1 MFVNPGTLFI
11 PLTPCSSASIIALHT
26 LKAQHSKNT
35 TENTDTETS
44 ADTDTETDTN
54 QDTYAE
60 QYNTW
65 ANTTENVNYI
75 CQLGACIGARI
86 PQDIDFDFAVELF
99 TKYLHQGTYDPDA
112 REAVIRYRIATQYVS
127 HPTFGPSLF
136 IIGAQRTYEVTRFID
151 DIMLYGEVIDPD
163 TGNAHMPVLHASCV
177 FDTSTGGVTVSD
189 DTSTAWCEVF
199 DATTAPANSA
209 PANSGSDGEPNG
221 EPAKYP
227 TGTLITV
234 YTAPS
239 DEAQYEPTATY
250 DVSTAVEFW
259 LDNRHRDFDVAAAD
273 TTVTNTATTN
283 NAAEKEYRHSDGNPP
298 NLDYGS
304 DTTSAAHNNAE
315 PIDIPDHTAA
325 GYSMEQTKPFDDLLG
340 TILRSVASQIEQHGS
355 THLNETARADRD
367 ATLATLTAAATM
379 VENQAQHVDTH
390 ITDTVLDNLATLAK
404 RMEAHNTALDEAGT
418 AESDTTES
426 STEEPSD
433 QLELPLDD
441 VIDDTTVPLDTLID
455 DNDTES
461 DSTAESASFNPAE
474 ATLTEVATL
483 AQMRIKQF
491 INRAQF

>member
-11 PLTPCSSASIIALHT
+11 PLTPCSGASIIALHT

-35 TENTDTETS
+35 TENTDANTDTAASEN
-44 ADTDTETDTN
+44 TDTEADADTN

-60 QYNTW
+60 QYSTW

-75 CQLGACIGARI
+75 CQLGACIGASI

-99 TKYLHQGTYDPDA
+99 TKYLHQGTYDSDA

-127 HPTFGPSLF
+127 HPTFGPGLL
-136 IIGAQRTYEVTRFID
+136 IIGAQRAYEITRFID

-189 DTSTAWCEVF
+189 DTSTAWCEAF
-199 DATTAPANSA
+199 DATTA

-234 YTAPS
+234 YTVPS

-250 DVSTAVEFW
+250 NVSTAVEFW
-259 LDNRHRDFDVAAAD
+259 LDNRHHDFDAAVP
-273 TTVTNTATTN
+273 TTNTATTN
-283 NAAEKEYRHSDGNPP
+283 TAAEKEYRHSDGIPP

-304 DTTSAAHNNAE
+304 DTESTAHNSDLSNTA
-315 PIDIPDHTAA
+315 PLDIPDHTAE

-379 VENQAQHVDTH
+379 VENQAQHVDTQ
-390 ITDTVLDNLATLAK
+390 ITDTVLDNLATLAQ
-404 RMEAHNTALDEAGT
+404 RMEAHNTALDEA
-418 AESDTTES
+418 DTEKS
-426 STEEPSD
+426 STEESSEQP
-433 QLELPLDD
+433 EIPLDD
-441 VIDDTTVPLDTLID
+441 VIDDTTVPLDTLIED
-455 DNDTES
+455 SDTES

-483 AQMRIKQF
+483 SQMRIKQF
-491 INRAQF
+491 INRAEF